1 MFPDDG
7 FWSPAAR
14 PRRGQVDQDLG
25 DAVVERLIAD
35 PDLIG
40 ADIQATVQNQVVI
53 IAGTVPSSRMRAE
66 VINEVWNVT
75 GVFDVCNLLRITGS

>member
-14 PRRGQVDQDLG
+14 PRRGQADQYLG

-40 ADIQATVQNQVVI
+40 ADIQVTVQNRVVI
-53 IAGTVPSSRMRAE
+53 IAGTVPSSAMRTQ
-66 VINEVWNVT
+66 VIDEVWAVT
-75 GVFDVCNLLRITGS
+75 GVFDVCNLLRITVR